1 MKNEKSV
8 CFVDKQAKTGVQNSD
23 SSVFKYWLVE
33 SYGFNTLI
41 VGSKASSNM
50 PLSEGRFGESE
61 IVAEHRYKT
70 EKRDYTP
77 IVVINYGLTQ
87 AHIYF

>member
-33 SYGFNTLI
+33 SYGFNIPI
-41 VGSKASSNM
+41 VGSKASLNM
-50 PLSEGRFGESE
+50 PLSEGRFG
-61 IVAEHRYKT
+61 
-70 EKRDYTP
+70 
-77 IVVINYGLTQ
+77 
-87 AHIYF
+87 